1 VGAPPLRRNRDFL
14 LLQAGQ
20 LLSTAGTQA
29 TTIAYPLLVLALTGS
44 PAQAGVVTFARLV
57 PAAVL
62 ALPAGLA
69 ADRYDRRRLM
79 IAADAARAVA
89 LAALAATILAGHVA
103 YWEIPVVAFLEGA
116 GATVF
121 IAAQAGAL
129 RAVMHPSQLPAA
141 VGAQEARDSVVR
153 LGGPP
158 LGGLLFELG
167 RAVPFLVDAVSYAA
181 SIASL
186 WAMRT
191 PFQQAREPDPAGL
204 RAQIAEGFRF
214 LWSRPFLRACA
225 FLFAFGNFTLPG
237 IFLVIVVVGRGQGL
251 GGGAIGL
258 LLATFG
264 AATLLGSLVS
274 PLMRRAFSMR
284 AIVWIE
290 LWVSLTI
297 VAFLVWPSV
306 YVLTAA
312 ILPQALVIPVTNS
325 VVVGYR
331 VAVTPDRLLGRV
343 ETVRSTISL
352 LIAPLGPLVAGLL
365 LGATSARET
374 VAVFAAFSAILL
386 VGGMLSPAIRH
397 APSLAELRAVEV
409 T

>member
-1 VGAPPLRRNRDFL
+1 M
-14 LLQAGQ
+14 
-20 LLSTAGTQA
+20 
-29 TTIAYPLLVLALTGS
+29 LALTGS

-57 PAAVL
+57 PSAVL

-89 LAALAATILAGHVA
+89 LAALAAAILAGGVA
-103 YWEIPVVAFLEGA
+103 FWEIPVWRSS
-116 GATVF
+116 
-121 IAAQAGAL
+121 
-129 RAVMHPSQLPAA
+129 RAPAPPCSSPPRPGRCAPSCTASQLPAA

-158 LGGLLFELG
+158 LGGVLFELG
-167 RAVPFLVDAVSYAA
+167 RAVPFLVDAVSYVA

-191 PFQQAREPDPAGL
+191 PFQQPREPHPAGL

-237 IFLVIVVVGRGQGL
+237 IFLVIVVVGRRQGL
-251 GGGAIGL
+251 GGGAIGFSSRASGPRPSWARSFAADAPGVFDAGDH
-258 LLATFG
+258 LAR
-264 AATLLGSLVS
+264 ALGLAHD
-274 PLMRRAFSMR
+274 RRVPRLAERLR
-284 AIVWIE
+284 AHG
-290 LWVSLTI
+290 
-297 VAFLVWPSV
+297 
-306 YVLTAA
+306 A

-352 LIAPLGPLVAGLL
+352 LIAPLGPLVARAAAR
-365 LGATSARET
+365 ATSARAT
-374 VAVFAAFSAILL
+374 VAVFAAFSAVLL
-386 VGGMLSPAIRH
+386 VGGTLSPAIRH
-397 APSLAELRAVEV
+397 APSLAELRP
-409 T
+409 